1 MTPKKLLDRLL
12 PILPLVAVVGALW
25 LLRGQLEAQSLDQI
39 VESARGVPI
48 ARIALGACF
57 VVLAYIVLT
66 LYDALALRTVESS
79 VPYRRSAPISG
90 IAYGIGNALGY
101 PLFTSM
107 PLRFRLLRAAGAS
120 GTQVIQMVTIT
131 MFTFWVGLLGVAGVL
146 LLVEGFEISKATDV
160 PPPVLYLWAAV
171 CLATT
176 LAFVLFC
183 ARRSEPVRFREHLI
197 PLPSGMRAIGQVLL
211 AGADWI
217 LGGVVLW
224 VLLPSTPELGF
235 STFLGVYLVAQV
247 LALLSHVPGGV
258 GVLEA
263 SLIGLLSRWL
273 PAGEV
278 AGALLI
284 FRCVYYLG
292 PFLLSAVALILVERS
307 TLRAGGCRFQEVASP
322 WLGPV
327 VPRVLGLATF
337 AAGAFLV
344 VTGSMPALPGRLNAL
359 AAVIP
364 VGLIASSHL
373 LASVA
378 GVALL
383 ILSRGLVRR
392 LDGAWHVT
400 SWMLGFAIV
409 AALLRGLDWEE
420 AVVLLFVWI
429 LLLTSRRHF
438 YRRATLMD
446 RPFSPRWIF
455 GVALVLVCGLWLGW
469 FAYRDQPLA
478 QDRIWQVSLR
488 NDAPRTA
495 RAQVAVAS
503 TLFALALYRLFRGA
517 RPTVPPPSAEDE
529 ARIDEI
535 VESSPRIGAK
545 FAHLGDKHFLFDDA
559 RSSFIMYGISGDS
572 WISLGDPVGDPAR
585 YEELIWRFRERCD
598 LYDERPVFYQ
608 VRPEHL
614 PLYLDAGLAAIKLGE
629 AASVPLQDF
638 SLEGGSR
645 KDLRQNLRRGE
656 REGLTFEVIPREQ
669 VPEILGEL
677 RAISDEWLA
686 DKNASEKSFSL
697 GNFDDAYLR
706 HFPHALVRREGHIV
720 AFANVLLGAGHGEM
734 SVDLMRYRNEAPPGV
749 MDFLFVQ
756 LILWAKEQGYREF
769 NMGMAPL
776 AGLDEHAL
784 APAWSRLGSWLFR
797 HGEHFYNFRGLRFY
811 KEKYGP
817 TWQPRYLAAPDGL
830 SMSQALFDVARLISG
845 GVVGLV
851 KK

>member
-1 MTPKKLLDRLL
+1 MTRKKILDRLL
-12 PILPLVAVVGALW
+12 PVLPLIAVAFALW
-25 LLRGQLEAQSLDQI
+25 LLRGQLEAQSLEEI
-39 VESARGVPI
+39 IESARQVPLS
-48 ARIALGACF
+48 RIGLGAGC
-57 VVLAYIVLT
+57 VALVYAVLT
-66 LYDALALRTVESS
+66 VYDWLALRTVGST
-79 VPYRRSAPISG
+79 VPYRRSAPISCLV
-90 IAYGIGNALGY
+90 YGIGNALGY
-101 PLFTSM
+101 PIFTSM
-107 PLRFRLLRAAGAS
+107 PLRFRLLRSAGSSA
-120 GTQVIQMVTIT
+120 TQVIQMVTIT
-131 MFTFWVGLLGVAGVL
+131 MLCFWIGLLAVGGVL
-146 LLVEGFEISKATDV
+146 LLLDGGEIASAVGVSSAALRLVAV
-160 PPPVLYLWAAV
+160 P
-171 CLATT
+171 CLALT
-176 LAFVLFC
+176 LAFVVFS
-183 ARRSEPVRFREHLI
+183 AQRTEPIRFRQHLV
-197 PLPSGMRAIGQVLL
+197 PLPSGPRAVAQVAV
-211 AGADWI
+211 AGADWV
-217 LGGVVLW
+217 LGAVVLW
-224 VLLPSTPELGF
+224 ILLPETTGLAF
-235 STFLGVYLVAQV
+235 SSFLGVYLVAQA

-263 SLIGLLSRWL
+263 SLIGLLSGWL
-273 PAGEV
+273 PAGEI
-278 AGALLI
+278 AGALLV
-284 FRCVYYLG
+284 FRCLYYFA
-292 PFLLSAVALILVERS
+292 PFLLAAVSLVVVER
-307 TLRAGGCRFQEVASP
+307 TGLRAAGHRLQETAAP

-327 VPRVLGLATF
+327 VPRVLGLTTF
-337 AAGAFLV
+337 AAGAFLML
-344 VTGSMPALPGRLNAL
+344 TGSMPALPWRLDAL
-359 AAVIP
+359 ASVIP

-378 GVALL
+378 GLALM

-400 SWMLGFAIV
+400 IWILGLSIV

-420 AVVLLFVWI
+420 AGILMFVGI
-429 LLLTSRRHF
+429 LLLVSRRHF

-469 FAYRDQPLA
+469 FAHRQDPLA
-478 QDRIWQVSLR
+478 QDQIWQVSLR
-488 NDAPRTA
+488 NDAPRMA

-503 TLFALALYRLFRGA
+503 TLFALALFRLFRGA
-517 RPTVPPPSAEDE
+517 RPRIEVPSAEDE
-529 ARIDEI
+529 ARIAEI
-535 VESSPRIGAK
+535 VESSPRISSK
-545 FAHLGDKHFLFDDA
+545 FAYLGDKHFLFDA
-559 RSSFIMYGISGDS
+559 ERSSFIMYGISGDS
-572 WISLGDPVGDPAR
+572 WISLGDPIGDPAR
-585 YEELIWRFRERCD
+585 FEELIWSFRERCD

-629 AASVPLQDF
+629 AASVSLQDF

-656 REGLTFEVIPREQ
+656 REGLSFEVIAREQ
-669 VPEILGEL
+669 VPEILGDL
-677 RAISDEWLA
+677 RAISDEWLE
-686 DKNASEKSFSL
+686 DKNASEKTFSL
-697 GNFDDAYLR
+697 GRFDEAYLR
-706 HFPHALVRREGHIV
+706 HFPHALVRREGRIV
-720 AFANVLLGAGHGEM
+720 AFANVLLGSGAGEM

-756 LILWAKEQGYREF
+756 LIMWAKEQGYREF

-817 TWQPRYLAAPDGL
+817 RWEPRYLAAPDGL

>member
-1 MTPKKLLDRLL
+1 MTKKKLLDR
-12 PILPLVAVVGALW
+12 ILPLLPLIAAAIALW
-25 LLRGQLEAQSLDQI
+25 LLRGQLEAQSLDEI
-39 VESARGVPI
+39 IESAREVPLS
-48 ARIALGACF
+48 RIAVGVFLVAAAF
-57 VVLAYIVLT
+57 LVLT
-66 LYDALALRTVESS
+66 LYDALALRSVGSE
-79 VPYRRSAPISG
+79 VPYRRSAPISC

-101 PLFTSM
+101 PIFTSM
-107 PLRFRLLRAAGAS
+107 PLRFRLLRAAGSSA
-120 GTQVIQMVTIT
+120 TQVIQMVTIT
-131 MFTFWVGLLGVAGVL
+131 MFSFWVGLLALCGL
-146 LLVEGFEISKATDV
+146 LLLIAGGSISDAMEL
-160 PPPVLYLWAAV
+160 PLPVMYLFG
-171 CLATT
+171 LAGLTFT

-183 ARRSEPVRFREHLI
+183 ARRTEPIRFREHLI
-197 PLPSGMRAIGQVLL
+197 PLPSGARAFGQVGL
-211 AGADWI
+211 ASADWL
-217 LGGVVLW
+217 LGGLAMW
-224 VLLPSTPELGF
+224 VLLPTSPELSF
-235 STFLGVYLVAQV
+235 STFLGIYLVAQV
-247 LALLSHVPGGV
+247 LALVSHVPGGV

-263 SLIGLLSRWL
+263 SLIGLLSPWL

-278 AGALLI
+278 AGTLI
-284 FRCVYYLG
+284 VFRCLYYLL
-292 PFLLSAVALILVERS
+292 PFLLSAMALVAVERA
-307 TLRAGGCRFQEVASP
+307 TLRAAGSRFQEAASP

-359 AAVIP
+359 AAVVP

-409 AALLRGLDWEE
+409 ASLLRGLDWEE
-420 AVVLLFVWI
+420 AGVLLFVWI

-446 RPFSPRWIF
+446 RPFSPRWIL
-455 GVALVLVCGLWLGW
+455 GVALVVVCGLWLGW

-503 TLFALALYRLFRGA
+503 TLFALALLRLFRGA
-517 RPTVPPPSAEDE
+517 RPSVQPPSVEDE

-535 VESSPRIGAK
+535 VESSPRISAK
-545 FAHLGDKHFLFDDA
+545 FAYLGDKHFLFDEQ
-559 RSSFIMYGISGDS
+559 RTSFIMYGISGDS
-572 WISLGDPVGDPAR
+572 WISLGDPVGDPER
-585 YEELIWRFRERCD
+585 YENLIWSFREQCD

-629 AASVPLQDF
+629 AASVPLQEF

-645 KDLRQNLRRGE
+645 KDLRQSVRRGE
-656 REGLTFEVIPREQ
+656 REGLTFEVMPRDQ
-669 VPEILGEL
+669 VPHVLAEL
-677 RAISDEWLA
+677 RTISDEWVE

-697 GNFDDAYLR
+697 GNFDEAYLS
-706 HFPHALVRREGHIV
+706 HFPHALVRREGQIV
-720 AFANVLLGAGHGEM
+720 AFANVLLGAGSGEM

-756 LILWAKEQGYREF
+756 LILWAKQEGYREF

-851 KK
+851 RK

>member
-1 MTPKKLLDRLL
+1 MTKKKLLDRIL
-12 PILPLVAVVGALW
+12 PILPLVAVAFALW

-39 VESARGVPI
+39 VESARQVPLP
-48 ARIALGACF
+48 RIGLGALI
-57 VVLAYIVLT
+57 VLLAYLTLT
-66 LYDALALRTVESS
+66 LYDALALRAVGSEVS
-79 VPYRRSAPISG
+79 YRRSAPISC

-107 PLRFRLLRAAGAS
+107 PLRFRLFRAAGSSA
-120 GTQVIQMVTIT
+120 TQVIQMVTIT
-131 MFTFWVGLLGVAGVL
+131 MLSFWVGLLTVAGL
-146 LLVEGFEISKATDV
+146 LLLSAGGAISGATEV
-160 PPPVLYLWAAV
+160 PRSVLYLGALA
-171 CLATT
+171 CLACVST
-176 LAFVLFC
+176 FVLFST
-183 ARRSEPVRFREHLI
+183 RRTEPIRFRDHLVV
-197 PLPSGMRAIGQVLL
+197 LPAGRRAVGQVAL
-211 AGADWI
+211 AACDWL
-217 LGGVVLW
+217 LGGLLMW
-224 VLLPSTPELGF
+224 VLLPSSAELSF

-247 LALLSHVPGGV
+247 VALLSHVPGGV

-273 PAGEV
+273 PAAEI

-284 FRCVYYLG
+284 FRCLYYLL
-292 PFLLSAVALILVERS
+292 PFLGSAAALVVIERG
-307 TLRAGGCRFQEVASP
+307 TLRAAGSRFQDAASP

-400 SWMLGFAIV
+400 LWMLGFAIV
-409 AALLRGLDWEE
+409 AALLRGLDFEE
-420 AVVLLFVWI
+420 AGVLLFVWV

-455 GVALVLVCGLWLGW
+455 GVALVLVCGLWIGW

-517 RPTVPPPSAEDE
+517 RPTVAPPSDEDE

-535 VESSPRIGAK
+535 VEDSPRIGAK
-545 FAHLGDKHFLFDDA
+545 FAHLGDKHFLFDEA

-572 WISLGDPVGDPAR
+572 WISLGDPVGDPAS
-585 YEELIWRFRERCD
+585 YEELIWRFREQCD

-608 VRPEHL
+608 VRPEYL

-629 AASVPLQDF
+629 AATVALQDF
-638 SLEGGSR
+638 SLEGGAR
-645 KDLRQNLRRGE
+645 KDLRQNMRRGE
-656 REGLTFEVIPREQ
+656 REGLTFEVMPREQ
-669 VPEILGEL
+669 VPEVLGEL
-677 RAISDEWLA
+677 RTISDEWLE

-697 GNFDDAYLR
+697 GNFDEAYLR
-706 HFPHALVRREGHIV
+706 HFPHALVRREGRVV
-720 AFANVLLGAGHGEM
+720 AFANVLLGSGHGEM

-749 MDFLFVQ
+749 MDYLFVQ

-830 SMSQALFDVARLISG
+830 SMSRALFDVARLISG